1 MRKVAIV
8 HDYLNQYGGAEKVLE
23 VFHEIWPKAPIFT
36 LFYSPDKLPSYFQNW
51 DIRVSPIV
59 NLPLA
64 NKFYRFYLPLMPS
77 AIERFNFSN
86 YDLIISS
93 CSAYAKGIIVPQH
106 AKHFCYCHTP
116 TRYLWSDTFF
126 YIESLTGIEKMARKA
141 LVPIL
146 NYLRIWDQVASQ
158 RPDYFIANSKFVAQR
173 IEKYYHRQSKVIY
186 PPVDLENFYL
196 SDKTED
202 YYLVISRFRPYKKI
216 DLAIQAFNELKLPL
230 KIIGSGNDKY
240 LRKIAGPTIEFLGNV
255 SDKQKAKY
263 LSKAKA
269 LIHPQEED
277 FGITILEAMACGR
290 PVIAYKAGG
299 ALETVINGV
308 TGEFF
313 TPQTSQA
320 LAEVVSR
327 FNENKYDQH
336 TIRRQAEK
344 FSKER
349 FKKEVLEFINNKLS

>member
-23 VFHEIWPKAPIFT
+23 A
-36 LFYSPDKLPSYFQNW
+36 
-51 DIRVSPIV
+51 IV

-77 AIERFNFSN
+77 AVERFNFSN

-196 SDKTED
+196 SNKTED

-255 SDKQKAKY
+255 SDKQKAEY

-290 PVIAYKAGG
+290 PVIA
-299 ALETVINGV
+299 
-308 TGEFF
+308 
-313 TPQTSQA
+313 
-320 LAEVVSR
+320 EVVSR
-327 FNENKYDQH
+327 FNENKYDQQ